1 MLRIRLLCTIDFSMG
16 RNMCFLIVLNMKPML
31 GCVSNYL
38 NESKLDGISE
48 KVIHV
53 SGIQQLCV
61 NEIEFLVVFNPSGL
75 LFTLFG
81 RIICL

>member
-1 MLRIRLLCTIDFSMG
+1 
-16 RNMCFLIVLNMKPML
+16 MKPML

-81 RIICL
+81 RIICLWYVILFSIEMELSIFSI